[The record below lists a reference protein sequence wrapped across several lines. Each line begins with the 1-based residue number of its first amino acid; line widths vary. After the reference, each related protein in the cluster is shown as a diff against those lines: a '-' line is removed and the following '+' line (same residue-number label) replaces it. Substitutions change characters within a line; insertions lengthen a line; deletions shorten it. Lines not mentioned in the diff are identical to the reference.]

1 MHPKGMDERT
11 LRLVRPGLPQSGD
24 PRKPAIMLILLM
36 VLSISHPVAA
46 DTTISRDDFDV
57 LDSLMETLSMRTEN
71 GEALIAASSAESALA
86 QVDANARMI
95 SPEDPLAIS
104 NSFLDGV
111 TMRDSTSFEPDHPR
125 PYEFLM
131 DASTQPEGF
140 PNNLFDTL
148 FSVNNLGLDNILA
161 IGVNTYAVYVNFT

>member
-24 PRKPAIMLILLM
+24 PRKPAIMLILIM

-46 DTTISRDDFDV
+46 DTTISRDDFEV
-57 LDSLMETLSMRTEN
+57 LDSLMETLNMRTEN

-86 QVDANARMI
+86 QVDANARTI
-95 SPEDPLAIS
+95 LPQDPLAIS

-131 DASTQPEGF
+131 DASTQPDGF
-140 PNNLFDTL
+140 PGNLFVPDL
-148 FSVNNLGLDNILA
+148 
-161 IGVNTYAVYVNFT
+161 